1 MKELFN
7 DAITKVNNKLLAVN
21 KILNNISKINNNLYE
36 LVVDYCNNVENF
48 NYEPYDLKYPYYGMK
63 DEIMCIVNV
72 INHLIALSKAFKEIN
87 YVNNDFELALKD
99 LIDEEKN
106 FLITYGMIFF
116 EPFAW
121 ENWQEFAT
129 SKLKNRHELANAV
142 LLSISLV
149 QAENP
154 EELLDNFYN
163 TELLS
168 YEVRT
173 DIMDFIATNHIE
185 QASINIYFNQ
195 KIVQNMALM
204 L

>member
-121 ENWQEFAT
+121 E
-129 SKLKNRHELANAV
+129 
-142 LLSISLV
+142 SISLV